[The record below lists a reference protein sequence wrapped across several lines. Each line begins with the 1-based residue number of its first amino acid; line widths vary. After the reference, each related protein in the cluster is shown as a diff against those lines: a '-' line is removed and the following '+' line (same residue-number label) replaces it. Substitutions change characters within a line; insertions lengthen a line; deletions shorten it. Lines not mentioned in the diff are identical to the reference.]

1 MLDKLLI
8 NEYDIF
14 IERLIQVYSGWKN
27 IQQAQTIPGSTRPGV
42 AKKVRAKSPYA
53 LRAR

>member
-1 MLDKLLI
+1 MDMIYSLKI
-8 NEYDIF
+8 
-14 IERLIQVYSGWKN
+14 IQVDSGRKN